1 MDEKGEGIVEDSH
14 NVVIKGSR
22 HQALLERAKSLPSV
36 TVAVVHPVD
45 EVSLMGAVEAARHG
59 LIEPILVG
67 PEARI
72 KKTADALQ
80 VDMSHYE
87 IINTEH
93 SHDSSEKA
101 CMLATSGRVKM
112 LMKGALHTQE
122 LLTTVLQKEFN
133 LRTERRM
140 SHVMVADVPTYPK
153 LLFITDAAINIFPSL
168 EDKISIV
175 QNAIDL
181 ARSLGIEVPL
191 VAILSAV
198 ETVNPKILSTLEAAA
213 LCKMADRGQI
223 TGGLLDG
230 PLAFDNAISK
240 EAAKIKHIR
249 SQVAGQSDVLVTS
262 DLESA
267 NILVKQLKYFVG
279 AQIAGLVM
287 GARVPIILT
296 SRSEDASSRFI
307 SAVVGK
313 LYAHSV
319 L

>member
-1 MDEKGEGIVEDSH
+1 MKDSYRS
-14 NVVIKGSR
+14 VIKGSR
-22 HQALLERAKSLPSV
+22 HQSLFERAKSLPRVS
-36 TVAVVHPVD
+36 VAVVHPVD
-45 EVSLMGAVEAARHG
+45 EVSLLGAVESARHG

-67 PEARI
+67 PQARI
-72 KKTADALQ
+72 KKTAEDLQ
-80 VDMSHYE
+80 VDVSDYE
-87 IINTEH
+87 IINTLH
-93 SHDSSEKA
+93 SHDSAEKA
-101 CMLATSGRVKM
+101 CGLAASGRVKM

-122 LLTTVLQKEFN
+122 LLTIVLEKEFN

-168 EDKISIV
+168 EDKKHIV
-175 QNAIDL
+175 QNVIDL
-181 ARSLGIEVPL
+181 ARALGVEMPR

-230 PLAFDNAISK
+230 PLAFDNAISR
-240 EAAKIKHIR
+240 EAAEIKNIQ
-249 SQVAGQSDVLVTS
+249 SEVAGQADVLVTS

-267 NILVKQLKYFVG
+267 NILVKQLKYLVG
-279 AQIAGLVM
+279 AQMAGLVM
-287 GARVPIILT
+287 GARVPIVLT
-296 SRSEDASSRFI
+296 SRSEDVSSRFI

-313 LYAHSV
+313 LYAHSF